1 MGTQLVFCNCPDLET
16 AKKIARALIE
26 EHLAACINCVPGL
39 LSVYRWQDQIEEQ
52 AEVLLLI
59 KTSQTRFQALK
70 ARILAL
76 HPYEL
81 PEIVAVDVSAGHPPY
96 LDWVNSETYAQR

>member
-1 MGTQLVFCNCPDLET
+1 MGTQLVFCNCPNLET
-16 AKKIARALIE
+16 AKKIARTLIE

-39 LSVYRWQDQIEEQ
+39 LSVYRWQNQIEEQ

-96 LDWVNSETYAQR
+96 LDWVTSETHAQE